1 MTQRNSAKGKK
12 RRKKPEKLEFVQD
25 FIPIKELRHG
35 IIETTDGRYIKIL
48 EIEPINFML
57 RSDDEQFS
65 IISTFA
71 SWLKI
76 SPMKLQF
83 KSITRR
89 ADSDKHVAMVREEL
103 EAEPSEECKRLGED
117 YINLIKDVGSREA
130 LTRRFVLI
138 FQYEEI
144 RRNETDDFSQIYSM
158 MQTAEQNARAYF
170 MQCGNN
176 ILQPEDPDEATAE
189 ILYMF
194 FNRRSC
200 VNEPFS
206 SRVERVV
213 LDTMAAKN
221 KVIGIDEVPHIRFAH
236 FIAPRGIDLKH
247 HNYVVMDG
255 LYYTFLYIKGDGY
268 PSRVRAGWMSVLI
281 NAGEGVDID
290 VHLRRENRSKTIDK
304 VAQRIRLNRTK
315 IKSMQDTST
324 DYEELA
330 NSIQAGY
337 YIKHGIANYNE
348 DLFYMSVFVTVSA
361 KTYEELMWRKQ
372 QMIDMLKSMDM
383 YVSDCRF
390 QQETALRSV
399 MPFLKIAPSLEKK
412 AKRNVLTSGAAST
425 YMFTSY
431 ELSDDTGVLLGI
443 NRHDNNIF
451 DHIVITKIY
460 SNCFFART
468 VIPMPYEI
476 KLNGTLSDEWCVGDQ
491 ITATYSNVYYDQ
503 ENQRVECD
511 FTSVEASDW
520 QPDPN
525 AAYKPVIYLYP
536 EKEMQVSVDL
546 TLDGKLTCTYPAY
559 NNGWNVTATPDGT
572 LTDTNGKTYN
582 YLYWEGETYAQ
593 YDMSKGFCVKGEETA
608 VFLED
613 ALAKLGLNRREANE
627 FIVYW
632 LPLMEQNEYN
642 IISFQT
648 DIYTE
653 AAQLKVNPA
662 PDTLIR
668 VFMAW
673 QASETAVDLP
683 EQELTA
689 PERNGF
695 TVVEWGGTEL
705 K

>member
-1 MTQRNSAKGKK
+1 MKK
-12 RRKKPEKLEFVQD
+12 KIWIPIVIVLIAVL
-25 FIPIKELRHG
+25 FIPIPSGVYKDGGTREYTALTYKVVDWNRLTDDGSTYSATKVYFFPNNFRSIDNLWYKEEPNVEHSFVA
-35 IIETTDGRYIKIL
+35 TIL
-48 EIEPINFML
+48 EINGSSVTVQPVENSAVLMSADKVSFGT
-57 RSDDEQFS
+57 SDLE
-65 IISTFA
+65 
-71 SWLKI
+71 KI
-76 SPMKLQF
+76 E
-83 KSITRR
+83 
-89 ADSDKHVAMVREEL
+89 VE
-103 EAEPSEECKRLGED
+103 
-117 YINLIKDVGSREA
+117 VGSVVKVTYKGGVMESYPA
-130 LTRRFVLI
+130 QV
-138 FQYEEI
+138 
-144 RRNETDDFSQIYSM
+144 
-158 MQTAEQNARAYF
+158 NA
-170 MQCGNN
+170 
-176 ILQPEDPDEATAE
+176 
-189 ILYMF
+189 
-194 FNRRSC
+194 
-200 VNEPFS
+200 
-206 SRVERVV
+206 
-213 LDTMAAKN
+213 
-221 KVIGIDEVPHIRFAH
+221 
-236 FIAPRGIDLKH
+236 
-247 HNYVVMDG
+247 
-255 LYYTFLYIKGDGY
+255 
-268 PSRVRAGWMSVLI
+268 
-281 NAGEGVDID
+281 
-290 VHLRRENRSKTIDK
+290 
-304 VAQRIRLNRTK
+304 
-315 IKSMQDTST
+315 TSW
-324 DYEELA
+324 
-330 NSIQAGY
+330 
-337 YIKHGIANYNE
+337 K
-348 DLFYMSVFVTVSA
+348 
-361 KTYEELMWRKQ
+361 
-372 QMIDMLKSMDM
+372 
-383 YVSDCRF
+383 
-390 QQETALRSV
+390 
-399 MPFLKIAPSLEKK
+399 
-412 AKRNVLTSGAAST
+412 
-425 YMFTSY
+425 
-431 ELSDDTGVLLGI
+431 LSDDLSHLEYIEQWLDKSTAEKY
-443 NRHDNNIF
+443 DNNIF

-559 NNGWNVTATPDGT
+559 NNGWNVTAAPDGT
-572 LTDTNGKTYN
+572 LTDTNGQTYN